1 MKIVFGF
8 KFEDENT
15 LKKIGEIFKD
25 NGIDAQL
32 IQKNLKGSIE
42 EYLFSNSDVDVL
54 IFDEYIESTK
64 PYQPEEITHLVDLY
78 ENVMFIP
85 VINESHKGDTYI
97 RQLYNTGVMN
107 AVYSGTP
114 VDEYAGLIKNPR
126 KRLAAKLYYGIS
138 SEEEISERERNNIP
152 RLVEYVKQK
161 SGTDDSLVEAVAY
174 IRKRIS
180 DTDFAV
186 FCDRLPDNYISVLWD
201 RGLYTAF
208 IGHRITNDKKKP
220 AVNINIGGISI
231 KGQDKEKIVYREVGN
246 EIIAVISPRRKSGST
261 FVAVNLAK
269 QIADLTGLVTGYV
282 HLPDGGR
289 TYSTLNLKKHI
300 PGFISCLQEI
310 MDDKVMSRNVNVTGR
325 VSVICENPDKDVLDG
340 WDYTHTTRVLY
351 QSPNPAVLDIGAEKP
366 EKAVV
371 TECTSVVVVIDDGC
385 GIDELVK
392 FRNDVISEFAQNTK
406 VYYVFNRFADEALM
420 GELEQYVDGTG
431 SCFAI
436 KECRV
441 KPNRLFVD
449 EHELAALAKQMG
461 YDEGASGT
469 NVVSAIAGKIKE
481 TMRRFSEK
489 RPVNISTVEIAVGS
503 VARGSG
509 CTHTAVMI
517 ASLLARRYRV
527 AYLAADDSGH
537 IACLDEQIDRE
548 IIAGDIK
555 GFPHAG
561 VDYYHDVAYAEFASQ
576 VKDRYDFI
584 VVDYGINVDREE
596 YLRAGKRIVTMA
608 VADYR
613 MKEIDGFREDV
624 LERIDRGGSV
634 MLCVPFKSNRE
645 LAQVRK
651 LCRGNTVYAVPFCS
665 NPFYP
670 DAQAREFVERIVGI
684 RL

>member
-1 MKIVFGF
+1 MKIVLGF

-186 FCDRLPDNYISVLWD
+186 FCDRLPDNYISVLLD

-208 IGHRITNDKKKP
+208 IGHRITSDKKKP

-289 TYSTLNLKKHI
+289 TYSALNLKKHI

-310 MDDKVMSRNVNVTGR
+310 MDDKVMSSNVNVTGR